1 MVLGE
6 PVAVLVTVTVPLT
19 FPAVVGAKMTL
30 NVRVCAGLSVTGV
43 PAPVRLN
50 PAPLSV
56 ICDIVTFALP
66 ELVTVTVCVDDDPA
80 FTFPKPKLDVLK
92 ESSCVAAIPVPLRE
106 RVAGEFGALLTML
119 TLPLTVP
126 AEAGVNCTLKFDDW
140 PGLRE
145 SGRARVLVLN
155 PLPATLTWLIV
166 NVPVPLLVN

>member
-1 MVLGE
+1 L
-6 PVAVLVTVTVPLT
+6 PVLVTVT
-19 FPAVVGAKMTL
+19 
-30 NVRVCAGLSVTGV
+30 
-43 PAPVRLN
+43 
-50 PAPLSV
+50 
-56 ICDIVTFALP
+56 D
-66 ELVTVTVCVDDDPA
+66 CVDDDPA

-92 ESSCVAAIPVPLRE
+92 ESSCVAAIPVPLIE

-126 AEAGVNCTLKFDDW
+126 AEAGANWTLKFDDW

-155 PLPATLTWLIV
+155 PLPATLTWVTV